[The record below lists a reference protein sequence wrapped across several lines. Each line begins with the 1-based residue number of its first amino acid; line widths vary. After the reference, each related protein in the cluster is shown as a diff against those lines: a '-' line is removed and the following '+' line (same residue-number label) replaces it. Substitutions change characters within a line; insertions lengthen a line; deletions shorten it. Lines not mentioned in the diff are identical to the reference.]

1 MKKIDL
7 AMAGFIGIC
16 FIAGSCTKEPLSK
29 LTPEESRIYIT
40 DYDSLADFSS
50 FKTYSI
56 ADSVAVISNGT
67 SPKQRTATDAAY
79 IDAVKKYMAQSGYQ
93 LVNKD
98 QSPDIGININR
109 IYNTSTGLVD
119 YSNYG
124 GYWDPY
130 YWGYPGYG
138 YYVPYTYGVYSVTE
152 GLVSIDMFDLKNATA
167 SGKIN
172 LIWNGLIRGEG
183 IFSTTNADA
192 NVLALFNQSKYLHS
206 AQ

>member
-1 MKKIDL
+1 MKRIYL
-7 AMAGFIGIC
+7 PMAGFIGIC
-16 FIAGSCTKEPLSK
+16 FLAGSCTKEPLSH

-67 SPKQRTATDAAY
+67 SPKQRTSTDAAY
-79 IDAVKKYMAQSGYQ
+79 IDAVKKYMTQSGYQ

-98 QSPDIGININR
+98 QLPDIGININR

-130 YWGYPGYG
+130 YWGYAGYG
-138 YYVPYTYGVYSVTE
+138 YYVPYAYGIYSVTE
-152 GLVSIDMFDLKNATA
+152 GLISIDMFDLK
-167 SGKIN
+167 
-172 LIWNGLIRGEG
+172 
-183 IFSTTNADA
+183 
-192 NVLALFNQSKYLHS
+192 
-206 AQ
+206 